1 MGPWDPNWRPDP
13 TGRRL
18 VAIRAA
24 RRGALAAAV
33 IFGSLEVVAAVVAIP
48 ADSRMAPNA
57 LLLGLTVALVS
68 LPAIALLGAG
78 LTSAALGT
86 PSSAASAG
94 LAMGVGVPVAAVS
107 SAMIGAFII
116 AGVIGTSHGGTGSGQ
131 ADGADLAGILL
142 RVGVTAAVR
151 IAPLIAL
158 ASVAWV
164 LVVRRSGRPMLMTGG
179 VGEGRSLSWL
189 RRGRGPRR
197 RDG

>member
-33 IFGSLEVVAAVVAIP
+33 IFGSLEVVATVVSMPVDSAQSAGSP
-48 ADSRMAPNA
+48 A
-57 LLLGLTVALVS
+57 LGLMLALFS
-68 LPAIALLGAG
+68 LPALALLGAG

-86 PSSAASAG
+86 PPTAASAG
-94 LAMGVGVPVAAVS
+94 LAMAVGVPVAAVT
-107 SAMIGAFII
+107 SAMIGAFIL
-116 AGVIGTSHGGTGSGQ
+116 AGLAGSSGGQ
-131 ADGADLAGILL
+131 IDGAEVAGLLL
-142 RVGVTAAVR
+142 RTGVTAAVR
-151 IAPLIAL
+151 ISPLIAIG
-158 ASVAWV
+158 SVVWV
-164 LVVRRSGRPMLMTGG
+164 LLVRRLGRPATATLPAGR
-179 VGEGRSLSWL
+179 EGRSLSWL

>member
-18 VAIRAA
+18 EAIRAA

-33 IFGSLEVVAAVVAIP
+33 IFGALEVVATI
-48 ADSRMAPNA
+48 
-57 LLLGLTVALVS
+57 VALPVGSTLSGPTPLVGLMLALFS
-68 LPAIALLGAG
+68 LPALALLGAG

-86 PSSAASAG
+86 PSTAASAG

-107 SAMIGAFII
+107 SAMIGAFVLV
-116 AGVIGTSHGGTGSGQ
+116 GLGGAASGQ
-131 ADGADLAGILL
+131 MDGADVAGVLL

-151 IAPLIAL
+151 ISPLIAI
-158 ASVAWV
+158 ASIAWV
-164 LVVRRSGRPMLMTGG
+164 LLVRRLGRPVTMSGTA
-179 VGEGRSLSWL
+179 GRESRALSWL

-197 RDG
+197 RGG

>member
-18 VAIRAA
+18 EAIRVA

-33 IFGSLEVVAAVVAIP
+33 IFGALEIVATVVAVP
-48 ADSRMAPNA
+48 AGSTLSGAAPLVGLMLA
-57 LLLGLTVALVS
+57 LFS
-68 LPAIALLGAG
+68 LPALALIGAG

-86 PSSAASAG
+86 PSTAASAG
-94 LAMGVGVPVAAVS
+94 LAMGVGVPVAAVT
-107 SAMIGAFII
+107 SAMIGAFVLVGLLG
-116 AGVIGTSHGGTGSGQ
+116 ASTGH
-131 ADGADLAGILL
+131 ADGADAAGVLL

-151 IAPLIAL
+151 ISPLIAL
-158 ASVAWV
+158 ASVVWV
-164 LVVRRSGRPMLMTGG
+164 LLVRRFGRPLATT
-179 VGEGRSLSWL
+179 VPAHREGRSLSWL

>member
-24 RRGALAAAV
+24 RRGALAAGV
-33 IFGSLEVVAAVVAIP
+33 IFGSLEVVATI
-48 ADSRMAPNA
+48 
-57 LLLGLTVALVS
+57 VALPVGSTLSGPTPLIGLMLALFS
-68 LPAIALLGAG
+68 LPALALLGAG

-86 PSSAASAG
+86 PPTAASAG

-107 SAMIGAFII
+107 SAMIGAFVLVSLGGAASGHMDGADI
-116 AGVIGTSHGGTGSGQ
+116 AGV
-131 ADGADLAGILL
+131 LL
-142 RVGVTAAVR
+142 RMGVTAAVQ
-151 IAPLIAL
+151 ISPLIAI
-158 ASVAWV
+158 ASVVWV
-164 LVVRRSGRPMLMTGG
+164 LLVRRLGRPETTTSA
-179 VGEGRSLSWL
+179 VGRERRGLSWL

>member
-18 VAIRAA
+18 EAIRVA

-33 IFGSLEVVAAVVAIP
+33 IFGALEIVATVVAVPVGSTLAGASP
-48 ADSRMAPNA
+48 
-57 LLLGLTVALVS
+57 LLGVMLALFS
-68 LPAIALLGAG
+68 LPALALLGAG

-86 PSSAASAG
+86 PSTAASAG
-94 LAMGVGVPVAAVS
+94 LAMGVGVPVAAVT
-107 SAMIGAFII
+107 SAMIGAFVLVGLLG
-116 AGVIGTSHGGTGSGQ
+116 ASTGH
-131 ADGADLAGILL
+131 ADGADAAGVLL

-151 IAPLIAL
+151 ISPLIAL

-164 LVVRRSGRPMLMTGG
+164 LLVRRSGRPLTMTGPARREG
-179 VGEGRSLSWL
+179 GRSLSWL

>member
-18 VAIRAA
+18 ETIRVA

-33 IFGSLEVVAAVVAIP
+33 IFGALEIVATAASVP
-48 ADSRMAPNA
+48 AGSTFSGSAP
-57 LLLGLTVALVS
+57 LLGLGLALFS
-68 LPAIALLGAG
+68 LPALALLGAG

-86 PSSAASAG
+86 PSTAASAG
-94 LAMGVGVPVAAVS
+94 LAMGVGVPVAAVT
-107 SAMIGAFII
+107 SAMIGAFVLVGLLGASTGHADGTNA
-116 AGVIGTSHGGTGSGQ
+116 AGV
-131 ADGADLAGILL
+131 LL

-151 IAPLIAL
+151 ISPLIAV
-158 ASVAWV
+158 ASVVWV
-164 LVVRRSGRPMLMTGG
+164 LLVRRLGRPLATTGPARR
-179 VGEGRSLSWL
+179 EGRGLSWL

>member
-18 VAIRAA
+18 EAIRVA

-33 IFGSLEVVAAVVAIP
+33 IFGALEVVATI
-48 ADSRMAPNA
+48 
-57 LLLGLTVALVS
+57 VALPVDSTHSGATPLVGLMLALFS
-68 LPAIALLGAG
+68 LPALALLGAG

-86 PSSAASAG
+86 PPTAASAG

-107 SAMIGAFII
+107 SAMIGAFVLVGLGGAASGQMDGADI
-116 AGVIGTSHGGTGSGQ
+116 AGV
-131 ADGADLAGILL
+131 LL
-142 RVGVTAAVR
+142 RMGVTAAVQ
-151 IAPLIAL
+151 ISPLIAI
-158 ASVAWV
+158 ASVVWV
-164 LVVRRSGRPMLMTGG
+164 LLVRRLGRPETTTSA
-179 VGEGRSLSWL
+179 VGRVGRGMSWL